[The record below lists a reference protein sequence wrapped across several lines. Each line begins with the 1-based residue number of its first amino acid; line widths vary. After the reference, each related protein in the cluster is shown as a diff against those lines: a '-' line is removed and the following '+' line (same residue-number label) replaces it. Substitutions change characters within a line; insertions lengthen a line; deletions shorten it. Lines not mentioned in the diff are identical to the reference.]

1 MADESTLSDE
11 KARSLEEEIKASLV
25 DGRLPC
31 AVAFKISEN
40 QGVGRRTVGDTANKL
55 EIKIAKCQLGCFP

>member
-1 MADESTLSDE
+1 MADESTLSAEKE
-11 KARSLEEEIKASLV
+11 KALEEEIRGSLV

-40 QGVGRRTVGDTANKL
+40 QGVGRRTVGDMANKL
-55 EIKIAKCQLGCFP
+55 NIKIAKCQLGCFP

>member
-1 MADESTLSDE
+1 MADESTLSAE
-11 KARSLEEEIKASLV
+11 KEKSLEEEIKGSLV

-40 QGVGRRTVGDTANKL
+40 QGIGRRAVGDMANKL
-55 EIKIAKCQLGCFP
+55 DIKIAKCQLGCFP

>member
-1 MADESTLSDE
+1 MADESILSAE
-11 KARSLEEEIKASLV
+11 KEKSLEEEIKSSLV

-40 QGVGRRTVGDTANKL
+40 QGVGRRTVGDMANKL
-55 EIKIAKCQLGCFP
+55 DIKIAKCQLGCFP

>member
-1 MADESTLSDE
+1 MADESTLSAEKE
-11 KARSLEEEIKASLV
+11 KALEEEIKASLIE
-25 DGRLPC
+25 GRLPC

-40 QGVGRRTVGDTANKL
+40 QGVGRKTVGDMANKL